1 MPIRNSSAIWNGS
14 LKEGNGT
21 MNVGEGVYEGPFTN
35 ASRFE
40 EGPGTNPEELLGAAH
55 AGCFSMFL
63 SALLTEEGHVP
74 DKIETTAKIHLGAGP
89 RIRLIELT
97 TTGHVPGIDDKKF
110 QELAEKAKTGCPVS
124 QALSSVDMK
133 LTAKLA

>member
-1 MPIRNSSAIWNGS
+1 MKIRKSTAIWNGS

-21 MNVGEGVYEGPFTN
+21 MNVGEGVFEGKFTD

-63 SALLTEEGHVP
+63 SALLSEEGHVP
-74 DKIETTAKIHLGAGP
+74 EKIETTAKVHLGAGP
-89 RIRLIELT
+89 RIRLIELST
-97 TTGHVPGIDDKKF
+97 GGHVPGIDDKIF
-110 QELAEKAKTGCPVS
+110 QAFAERAKSGCPVS
-124 QALSSVDMK
+124 IALSSVEMK
-133 LTAKLA
+133 LDAKLV